1 MTTSNAPVLIAGGG
15 IGGLAAA
22 LALRHAG
29 FEVRVFERTP
39 EIREVGAGITAQPNA
54 ILALRRIGADY
65 PIIEAGRAAGPGSL
79 RRWDGKVLSCN
90 DLRAIEAAVG
100 APTVTIHRATL
111 QRQLLELLG
120 SARVKTGSEVTGYEE
135 TETGVTA
142 SFRDGRTAEGALLVG
157 ADGIR
162 SAVRAQLLGDGEPLY
177 AGYTC
182 WRGVTPE
189 GGPHPEEITET
200 WGPGRRFG
208 VVPIER
214 GRVYWYA
221 TLNAALGGRDEPG
234 RARETLLRLFAGWHP
249 PIREVLEAT
258 PAAAI
263 LRNDIL
269 HRLPVRR
276 WGEGRVALLGDAAHP
291 MTPNLGQGACQAI
304 EDAVILADFLRGAA
318 DPAAALRRYEA
329 KRIPRANGFVLTALR
344 LGRVAQWENGLAR
357 AVRDQLLA
365 WTPPSAMRRQLVNR
379 WRSRREGS
387 SRL

>member
-1 MTTSNAPVLIAGGG
+1 MASNLPILIAGGG
-15 IGGLAAA
+15 IGGLTAA

-29 FEVRVFERTP
+29 FEARIFERAP
-39 EIREVGAGITAQPNA
+39 EFHEVGAGITVQPNA
-54 ILALRRIGADY
+54 ILALRRIGADH
-65 PIIEAGRAAGPGSL
+65 PIIEAGRVAGLGSL
-79 RRWDGKVLSCN
+79 RRWDGKILSRN
-90 DLRAIEAAVG
+90 DLRTIEAAVG

-111 QRQLLELLG
+111 QRQLLETLG
-120 SARVKTGSEVTGYEE
+120 PGRVETGSEVTGYEE

-142 SFRDGRTAEGALLVG
+142 RLRDGRTAEGALLIG

-162 SAVRAQLLGDGEPLY
+162 SAVRVQLLGDGEPLY

-189 GGPHPEEITET
+189 GGPHPEEIMET

-221 TLNAALGGRDEPG
+221 TLNAPPGGRDEPG
-234 RARETLLRLFAGWHP
+234 RVRENLLRLFTGWHP

-258 PAAAI
+258 PGEAI

-269 HRLPVRR
+269 HRLPVRK
-276 WGEGRVALLGDAAHP
+276 WGEGRVTLLGDAAHP

-304 EDAVILADFLRGAA
+304 EDAVVLADCLKGAA
-318 DPAAALRRYEA
+318 DPVTALRGYEA

-357 AVRDQLLA
+357 AVRDGLFA
-365 WTPPSAMRRQLVNR
+365 WTPPSAMERQLVK
-379 WRSRREGS
+379 SLAFPG
-387 SRL
+387 